1 MLKRNKNA
9 DSNHDDDDDV
19 GRNPPSE
26 FWVPFIINMLHEAER
41 KVDLCAEDGVL

>member
-1 MLKRNKNA
+1 MQTAIMMMMMMLE
-9 DSNHDDDDDV
+9 
-19 GRNPPSE
+19 GTPPSE